1 MLEIYNHN
9 NINYDYNG
17 DETFTDYFF
26 KGTLE
31 LNGKYE
37 IEVEFPYDSKE
48 KWRIIT
54 ADNVIKCNTPI
65 KDNQLFRIYKVVKD
79 EDSITAYAR
88 HVFFDLQNYILMD
101 VRPTLKNG
109 QQALNSM
116 LTGTPFTGSSN
127 ISTIETSYFVR
138 MNVLQALTDDSQDN
152 SFISRWGGERLVD
165 NYKIEINSK
174 VGENRGYRVEF
185 GYNMDS
191 IEHDINLDDVVTR
204 IIPEA
209 YNGYLLEDD
218 KPYVD
223 SSLINKYA
231 VVKSK
236 VLKDEFADLKLKE
249 DCNENEEGYNTLEEL
264 RAAMKERCKKL
275 FDEGLDKPTITTS
288 INMSMLRDSLEY
300 KIKGYS
306 VFDEIKLGDTINC
319 YFGEID
325 IDIDERVVSIDW
337 TLDQEGNVIYDNIT
351 LGQVENSYFNT
362 QSDISNRV
370 QNILSPN
377 GVKAESIEGI
387 INALNTKFQAL
398 RDVAQKQHVRAFKF
412 EDDVEGSPTYGC
424 MVLGTSGFEI
434 SNKKDANGDWIFRTF
449 GSGKGFTADEIV
461 AGILTAILIKN
472 ADGSFQIDLSKN
484 GGCNFYN
491 NSLKAIEIKNNQISL
506 FNWKKS
512 NELSGTIGATYFE
525 DSKTPAVSWWNN
537 PDSVLTIG
545 YEDGTTSAIHPY
557 IHFDKYG
564 KTGQEYSIQIRETL
578 GMYEHIHLRGYRIV
592 LTENDLNNYIS
603 SAVDSNG
610 DHMAWINKGC
620 KVNGTLYSDGLKC
633 VGDKQCIQRTKEYG
647 DIGFSAVEDIG
658 SYLTWREYGGIY
670 ETTKSKY
677 SQDNYYSCVVKIPK
691 IIQSTINTKSN
702 YNVEVNAIKSLCNIT
717 VWAMKENCF
726 LIKSTEPCKFNFVL
740 TGRRKGFETRSIEEE
755 MLKAQ
760 QYQKSNSFIINSKN
774 KRKLQELAAKEW
786 LEYGICYEG

>member
-65 KDNQLFRIYKVVKD
+65 KDNQLFRIYKLVKD

-101 VRPTLKNG
+101 VRPTSKNG

-116 LTGTPFTGSSN
+116 LTGTPFSGSSN
-127 ISTIETSYFVR
+127 ISTIETSYFVKI
-138 MNVLQALTDDSQDN
+138 NVLQALTDDSQDN
-152 SFISRWGGERLVD
+152 SFINRWGGERLVD

-185 GYNMDS
+185 GCNMDS

-209 YNGYLLEDD
+209 YNGYLLDD
-218 KPYVD
+218 NKPYVD
-223 SSLINKYA
+223 SPLINKYA
-231 VVKSK
+231 AVRSK
-236 VLKDEFADLKLKE
+236 VLKDEFSDLKLQA
-249 DCNENEEGYNTLEEL
+249 DCNEGETGYSTLEEL
-264 RAAMKERCKKL
+264 RAAIKERCNKL
-275 FDEGLDKPTITTS
+275 FNEGLDKPTVTTS

-300 KIKGYS
+300 QLKGYDI
-306 VFDEIKLGDTINC
+306 FDEIKLGDTINC

-387 INALNTKFQAL
+387 INALNTKFKAL

-434 SNKKDANGDWIFRTF
+434 ANKKDTNGDWIFRTF
-449 GSGKGFTADEIV
+449 GSGKGFTADEIT
-461 AGILTAILIKN
+461 AGVLTAILIQSVSKECTIN
-472 ADGSFQIDLSKN
+472 LSTGEIKFSKGMIQGKDSEWN
-484 GGCNFYN
+484 LDTGVFSTEGYN
-491 NSLKAIEIKNNQISL
+491 TSLKRYGKLSVKKGMINIQGFGFIKSDKHIQIEGGGSSDIGSGARIYIYTSDAGKNQI
-506 FNWKKS
+506 
-512 NELSGTIGATYFE
+512 I
-525 DSKTPAVSWWNN
+525 AVGHLG
-537 PDSVLTIG
+537 VV
-545 YEDGTTSAIHPY
+545 DGDFSCT
-557 IHFDKYG
+557 
-564 KTGQEYSIQIRETL
+564 
-578 GMYEHIHLRGYRIV
+578 
-592 LTENDLNNYIS
+592 
-603 SAVDSNG
+603 
-610 DHMAWINKGC
+610 
-620 KVNGTLYSDGLKC
+620 
-633 VGDKQCIQRTKEYG
+633 GDKQCIQRTKEYG

-774 KRKLQELAAKEW
+774 KRNLQNIATKEW
-786 LEYGICYEG
+786 LKYGMCYEG